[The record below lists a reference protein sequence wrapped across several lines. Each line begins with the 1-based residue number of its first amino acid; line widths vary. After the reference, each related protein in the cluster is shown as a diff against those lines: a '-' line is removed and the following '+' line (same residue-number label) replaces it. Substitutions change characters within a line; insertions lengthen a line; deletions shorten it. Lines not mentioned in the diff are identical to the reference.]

1 MRRVVFGVSNWP
13 EAGQKDFAIVEVQ
26 PGESDSEAIARAKS
40 HYSPDL
46 ECYIK
51 EVPVAAP

>member
-1 MRRVVFGVSNWP
+1 MTKRVVFGVNDWP
-13 EAGQKDFAIVEVQ
+13 EDGQEDFEIIDAL
-26 PGESDSEAIARAKS
+26 PGELDEEVIARAKS

-51 EVPVAAP
+51 EME